1 MKLSIVMPVYNEA
14 AATIERAVD
23 GVRALKVPHEII
35 CVDDA
40 STDGT
45 REILERLLADGRVD
59 IFVKQER
66 NRGKGFAVRTGIQR
80 ANGEIVVVQD
90 ADLEYDPQDLPRL
103 MAPVL
108 DGRADAVL
116 GSRFRGETVRV
127 LYYWH
132 SLGNRLLT
140 MCSNMLTNLNVSD
153 MEVCY
158 KLMRTDL
165 AKSLPL
171 VSERFGIEPEL
182 VARLSQ
188 ARARIYEVPI
198 GYSGRTYAEGKKIGW
213 KDGVAAFWHIV
224 RSNFFPPTP
233 PYLTL
238 ARTDTPTSIA
248 DRPMAPDNNRVA

>member
-1 MKLSIVMPVYNEA
+1 MLVSVLVPVFNEVDTVAEIV
-14 AATIERAVD
+14 ER
-23 GVRALKVPHEII
+23 VRATPYKTEII

-45 REILERLLADGRVD
+45 RDILERLLADGLIDV
-59 IFVKQER
+59 FVKQER

-140 MCSNMLTNLNVSD
+140 TCSNMLTNLNVSD

-224 RSNFFPPTP
+224 RSNFLPPKAPVYRP
-233 PYLTL
+233 PE
-238 ARTDTPTSIA
+238 ASTS
-248 DRPMAPDNNRVA
+248 DRVPSPVEGSRSS

>member
-14 AATIERAVD
+14 ATIERAVK
-23 GVRALKVPHEII
+23 GVRALEVSHEII

-45 REILERLLADGRVD
+45 REILERLLADGLIDV
-59 IFVKQER
+59 FVKQEK

-80 ANGEIVVVQD
+80 ANGEMVVVQD
-90 ADLEYDPQDLPRL
+90 ADMEYDPQDLPRL

-140 MCSNMLTNLNVSD
+140 TCSNMLTNLNVSD

-165 AKSLPL
+165 ARSLPL

-213 KDGVAAFWHIV
+213 KDGVAAFWHII
-224 RSNFFPPTP
+224 RSNLLPPKAP
-233 PYLTL
+233 VY
-238 ARTDTPTSIA
+238 
-248 DRPMAPDNNRVA
+248 RPLEGPK